1 MSLTFDDIRAAAE
14 RIEGHVERTSL
25 RRSRKLSDLTGADVW
40 VKYENQQY
48 TGSFK
53 DRGACN
59 KLVQL
64 SPEERARG
72 VVTASAG
79 NHAQAL
85 AHQAQRCGAAAMIV
99 MPEATPTV
107 KVEQTQRFGASIK
120 LEGETLDEAQVTA
133 LKIADERGMI
143 FVSAFNDHDI
153 MAGQGTCGLEM
164 LEDQPDISVMLVP
177 IGGGGLI
184 AGVGT
189 AAKGLKPDIEL
200 LGVEADMYPSF
211 TARARGDN
219 APPIGGQTIAEG
231 IAVKRVG
238 DLSFAVAE
246 PLIDEVLLVDEGHL
260 EAAVAHYVSLEK
272 TVAEGAGAAT
282 LAALLANPE
291 RFRGRKVGIVL
302 SGGNIDTRL
311 LAGVR
316 TRELVREHRIVS
328 LRVSSDDRPG
338 MLATI
343 TRVIGDEGGNIID
356 VAHNRLMLDLP
367 AKTTAFNIMIETR
380 GDDHS
385 QAIVDALAEHGYQPE
400 VLSS

>member
-1 MSLTFDDIRAAAE
+1 MTLTFDDIRAAAE
-14 RIEGHVERTSL
+14 RIAPHVERTPM
-25 RRSRKLSDLTGADVW
+25 RRSRKLSELTGADVW
-40 VKYENQQY
+40 VKLENQQY

-59 KLVQL
+59 RVMQL
-64 SPEERARG
+64 SPEERRRG

-85 AHQAQRCGAAAMIV
+85 ACQAQRCGAPAVIV

-107 KVEQTQRFGASIK
+107 KVEQTQRFGAEII
-120 LEGETLDEAQVTA
+120 LEGETLDESQVRA
-133 LKIADERGMI
+133 LKLAEDRGLI
-143 FVSAFNDHDI
+143 FVSAFNDYAV
-153 MAGQGTCGLEM
+153 MAGQGTAGLEM
-164 LEDQPDISVMLVP
+164 LEDEPGLDVLVVP
-177 IGGGGLI
+177 IGGAGLI
-184 AGVGT
+184 AGIAT
-189 AAKGLKPDIEL
+189 AAKGLKPDIEI
-200 LGVEADMYPSF
+200 LGVEAAMYPSF
-211 TARARGDN
+211 TARMAGDN
-219 APPIGGQTIAEG
+219 EPPIGGQTIAEG

-238 DLSFAVAE
+238 DLSYAVAR
-246 PLIDEVLLVDEGHL
+246 PLIDEVLLVDESHL
-260 EAAVAHYVSLEK
+260 EEAVAQYVSREK

-282 LAALLANPE
+282 LAALVAFPD

-311 LAGVR
+311 LSGVL
-316 TRELVREHRIVS
+316 TRELVREHRIMS

-380 GDDHS
+380 GDAHS
-385 QAIVDALAEHGYQPE
+385 QAIVDALASHGYRPE
-400 VLSS
+400 VLS

>member
-14 RIEGHVERTSL
+14 RIDGHVERTPL

-40 VKYENQQY
+40 VKCENQQF

-85 AHQAQRCGAAAMIV
+85 ACQAKRCGAPAMIV

-107 KVEQTQRFGASIK
+107 KVEQTQRFGAEIL
-120 LEGETLDEAQVTA
+120 LEGETLDESQVRA
-133 LKIADERGMI
+133 LKIAEDRGMM
-143 FVSAFNDHDI
+143 FVSAFNDYDI
-153 MAGQGTCGLEM
+153 MAGQGTAGLEM
-164 LEDQPDISVMLVP
+164 LEDQPDLEVMLVP

-189 AAKGLKPDIEL
+189 AAKALRPDL
-200 LGVEADMYPSF
+200 RLFGVEADMYPSF
-211 TARARGDN
+211 TARAKGDN

-260 EAAVAHYVSLEK
+260 EEAVALYVSMEK

-282 LAALLANPE
+282 LAALLAHGD

-311 LAGVR
+311 LAGVL

-385 QAIVDALAEHGYQPE
+385 KAIVDALAEHGYQPE